1 VVPDLDGD
9 GLADVPEKYRAG
21 LGRIVSVPSLNP
33 FNLLSRGTT
42 VTWVMFGI
50 FVLVLS
56 LLALVARFLI
66 KKFRKR

>member
-1 VVPDLDGD
+1 M
-9 GLADVPEKYRAG
+9 
-21 LGRIVSVPSLNP
+21 PSLNP

-56 LLALVARFLI
+56 LLALGARFFI